1 MSSDR
6 TYISFC
12 AWWSKN
18 NLIFYNIAYLSESF
32 VVMHILIS
40 TKHHVFA
47 LVNKRGKGQQ
57 GNKQNPGVNLSNF

>member
-12 AWWSKN
+12 AWVVKKKSY
-18 NLIFYNIAYLSESF
+18 FYNIAYLSESF

-40 TKHHVFA
+40 TEHDFVSVEKQ
-47 LVNKRGKGQQ
+47 RKGQ
-57 GNKQNPGVNLSNF
+57 

>member
-12 AWWSKN
+12 ACLVKRWSY
-18 NLIFYNIAYLSESF
+18 FYNIAYLSESF

-40 TKHHVFA
+40 TEHDFVSVEK
-47 LVNKRGKGQQ
+47 LGKGQ
-57 GNKQNPGVNLSNF
+57 